1 VGGRIIRRWAAVTDE
16 NPSVRRLGDWNPEPL
31 RDIADEHGTPTY
43 VVDLDRVEA
52 NAARLQAAFA
62 GADIAYAV
70 KANTSRAV
78 LERLAAAGV
87 DAECAAA
94 GEVKRALDASFPA
107 ERVRYTA
114 VNPPAR
120 DLDYVLG
127 TDAAA
132 DLTVT
137 VGAEDTLNRV
147 TERGFDGRLCVRV
160 NPGVGAGHH
169 EKVSTG
175 AEPKFG
181 VPYERAAAVCEQ
193 AREVGDLVGI
203 HAHVGSGVSG
213 DDLAAHRAM
222 VDRMG
227 ELAREVGD
235 LSFVAVGGG
244 FGVPY
249 RETESPLDLD
259 AVARSTRD
267 ALGDVNARL
276 AIEPGRYF
284 VADAGVLLTTV
295 NTVKSTPETTVV
307 GIDAGMTT
315 LARPALYDA
324 YHAVQSLEPDRP
336 EKKPTRV
343 ELAGPVCE
351 TADVLGRDRRLP
363 APTRGDLLAVGN
375 AGAYGYEMASNYN
388 SRPRPAVVAVA
399 DGDARLA
406 TRRETLADVTRL
418 EP

>member
-1 VGGRIIRRWAAVTDE
+1 MTDA
-16 NPSVRRLGDWNPEPL
+16 NPPVRRLGDWNPEPL

-43 VVDLDRVEA
+43 VIDLDRVEA
-52 NAARLQAAFA
+52 NAARLRAAFA

-94 GEVKRALDASFPA
+94 GEVKRALDAGFPA

-120 DLDYVLG
+120 DLNYVLG

-147 TERGFDGRLCVRV
+147 AERGFDGRLCVRV

-193 AREVGDLVGI
+193 ARGVGNLVGI

-295 NTVKSTPETTVV
+295 NTVKPTPETTVV

-324 YHAVQSLEPDRP
+324 YHAVRSLEPDRP

-418 EP
+418 ES